1 MLNDQ
6 WINGLVRKVKESKT
20 EPWLHNMRRYT
31 QVYSTSIL
39 DGCMTVCNEPR
50 SSTRMWSDCYICYLF
65 LMITRTMCLLMR
77 LSTRQLNENELE
89 TNSIQNEKRI
99 DKWGTTKKI
108 SYLLPT
114 AARSSSI
121 SCPCRCLPLANA
133 PGQRSRSFFGL
144 LWYLRGCHLQRRWQR
159 TEL

>member
-99 DKWGTTKKI
+99 DKWGTTKK
-108 SYLLPT
+108 SLT
-114 AARSSSI
+114 
-121 SCPCRCLPLANA
+121 CCR
-133 PGQRSRSFFGL
+133 Q
-144 LWYLRGCHLQRRWQR
+144 LRGRVRFLAHAAASLWR
-159 TEL
+159 TLLVNVPGLFSVCCGI